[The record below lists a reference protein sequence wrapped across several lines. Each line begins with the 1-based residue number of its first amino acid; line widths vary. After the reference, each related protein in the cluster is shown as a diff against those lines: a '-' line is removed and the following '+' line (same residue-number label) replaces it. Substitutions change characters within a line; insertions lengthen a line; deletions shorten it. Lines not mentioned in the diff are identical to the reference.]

1 MRLLR
6 ALRRAW
12 KSSALPATLEYQLLV
27 VYLILEVLRE
37 FGHFRYFRDFEVET
51 IGLKETSRFCS
62 DEKYGP
68 RLGDTVLDWEVSDA
82 MATLAGAEY
91 WDNDVAV
98 AII

>member
-1 MRLLR
+1 MFLHYMLNLKSNPKFYVKCSFLLLSR
-6 ALRRAW
+6 SNIIS
-12 KSSALPATLEYQLLV
+12 K
-27 VYLILEVLRE
+27 
-37 FGHFRYFRDFEVET
+37 YFRDFEVET

-62 DEKYGP
+62 DEKYGA
-68 RLGDTVLDWEVSDA
+68 RLGDIVLDWEVSDA

>member
-1 MRLLR
+1 
-6 ALRRAW
+6 
-12 KSSALPATLEYQLLV
+12 EYQLLV

-68 RLGDTVLDWEVSDA
+68 RLGDTVLDWE
-82 MATLAGAEY
+82 
-91 WDNDVAV
+91 
-98 AII
+98 